1 MTKAEAAKV
10 LEMIEAHGLA
20 DEAKRIAI
28 KELKRSGGRRLI
40 DADALKMFLQKD
52 GQQFFEN
59 GEIAMII
66 DNAPTVDESKTD
78 DLIVLQFDCIM
89 RAQDIQDERRRILAQ
104 IENDGVVVLP
114 SYMHVAYIGSK
125 CNVEFMYEG
134 EGGTEG

>member
-10 LEMIEAHGLA
+10 LEMVEAHGLA
-20 DEAKRIAI
+20 DEAKKIAI
-28 KELKRSGGRRLI
+28 KELKRKGRRLI

-78 DLIVLQFDCIM
+78 DLIVLQFDCLM
-89 RAQDIQDERRRILAQ
+89 RAQDIEDERQRILAQ
-104 IENDGVVVLP
+104 IKNDGVVVLP
-114 SYMHVAYIGSK
+114 GYMHVAYIGSK
-125 CNVEFMYEG
+125 CNVEVMYEG
-134 EGGTEG
+134 EGAEE